1 MFLVFYINFPSKTIQ
16 EKWENTCLSE
26 KRQQILLQKIWI
38 LGEKLVPVAAWAVV
52 QPLLEGIHLLPQGIS
67 QEKQQ
72 SKKIFI
78 TVIILFTAIN
88 WGLGLWNLH
97 QSLSVLLS
105 LFCAQRNNVSEELEK
120 EGNWTCMNGTDELE
134 LLQVILEILF
144 LFHLSSNM
152 DLASEYKHL
161 V

>member
-1 MFLVFYINFPSKTIQ
+1 VFLVFYISFPFKTIQ
-16 EKWENTCLSE
+16 EKWENMHLSE
-26 KRQQILLQKIWI
+26 NRQQLLLQKIWI

-52 QPLLEGIHLLPQGIS
+52 QPWLERIHLLPRGIS

-78 TVIILFTAIN
+78 TVIILFIAIN
-88 WGLGLWNLH
+88 WGLGLWKLH
-97 QSLSVLLS
+97 QSLSALLS
-105 LFCAQRNNVSEELEK
+105 LFCAQRNNVSKELEK
-120 EGNWTCMNGTDELE
+120 EGNWTCMSGTDELE

-144 LFHLSSNM
+144 LFPLSSNTG
-152 DLASEYKHL
+152 LASEYKRL